1 MRTLVAIL
9 ALSPALLHAQA
20 KLPAQPVSTPVL
32 HASLTPPTSPL
43 TAASPTALNPRV
55 TTGVTPPRLIH
66 FVNVEESTNI
76 GHLFPF
82 ADRTVTL
89 NLIVDATGTPGSI
102 QIVKAA
108 DPFTDRQVLEA
119 VSHFRYEPAMVS
131 GMPVASPV
139 NLQIIIKKN

>member
-32 HASLTPPTSPL
+32 HAGLVSPPSPS
-43 TAASPTALNPRV
+43 AAGSPTVSNVRV
-55 TTGVTPPRLIH
+55 TTGVIPARLIH
-66 FVNVEESTNI
+66 SVDLAERSEI
-76 GHLFPF
+76 GRLFSF
-82 ADRTVTL
+82 GDRTVTL
-89 NLIVDATGTPGSI
+89 NLIVDATGTPSSM

-119 VSHFRYEPAMVS
+119 VAQFRYQPATVS

-139 NLQIIIKKN
+139 NLQIVIKKN